1 MLTAS
6 YYKELEQFLITNY
19 EVDLSTVI
27 SILPRNYQLTN
38 TALEL
43 FTNEGSS
50 LYIDF
55 DTAEDRLA
63 FFTCIQHTVSP
74 SLLKY
79 NSYFRNNIEIQSLR
93 D

>member
-27 SILPRNYQLTN
+27 SVLPRNYQLTN

-63 FFTCIQHTVSP
+63 FFTCLQHTVSP

-79 NSYFRNNIEIQSLR
+79 ISYI
-93 D
+93 